1 MTQYLL
7 SIHQP
12 DGPPPGPEVMDRVAR
27 DLHVLNEEL
36 KAAGSWVFT
45 GGLHA
50 PSSVTVVR
58 LRDGDVVTTDGPY
71 VEGKELIGG
80 FALVEVADLDEAIA
94 MARTWPGRSA
104 VEVRP
109 LVDH

>member
-36 KAAGSWVFT
+36 KAA
-45 GGLHA
+45 A
-50 PSSVTVVR
+50 VR
-58 LRDGDVVTTDGPY
+58 FDHLR
-71 VEGKELIGG
+71 K
-80 FALVEVADLDEAIA
+80 AAIA
-94 MARTWPGRSA
+94 SR
-104 VEVRP
+104 
-109 LVDH
+109 L